1 MTKLYCDKF
10 DAFFDKKTGK
20 WMEKKCGIKGCKICS
35 PRPKYL
41 PQKTCKRCRWVFTE
55 ENGIIKIKTGERCKV
70 RK

>member
-1 MTKLYCDKF
+1 MTKKLYCDKF
-10 DAFFDKKTGK
+10 DAFFDNKTGK

-41 PQKTCKRCRWVFTE
+41 TQKACKRCRFVMI
-55 ENGIIKIKTGERCKV
+55 GGKLCKV